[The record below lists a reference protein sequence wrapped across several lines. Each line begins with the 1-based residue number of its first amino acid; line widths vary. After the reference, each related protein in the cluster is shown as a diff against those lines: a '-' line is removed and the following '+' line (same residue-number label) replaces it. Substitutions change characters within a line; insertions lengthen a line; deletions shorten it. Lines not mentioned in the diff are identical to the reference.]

1 MPAARTQR
9 PAKSSSS
16 TSAIGAPA
24 QYAQTN
30 RKGKKAWRKNIDI
43 QPEERALERKRE
55 VETVLGPQAD
65 QSTGAAY
72 VVDVQG
78 DAEIRRKVKSRPV
91 LKSLAAL
98 SQRSAM
104 PALSSR
110 ARPASSASASTE
122 RVHKQPKL
130 SAEEKERLLRI
141 ARKGAVRAL
150 DGMGMGSASLATK
163 GVEAAALKD
172 VWGADGRAIEDDDD
186 DEHEAGRR
194 AKVPVPAPD
203 AWGYEARL
211 RDVKPRAPVTY
222 ARQRDLQAT
231 LSATKAL
238 PIPDAGISYNPKL
251 EAYQALLDA
260 AVQEEMT
267 RLERERQQEQRIEKF
282 RHVARMNA
290 VPTERGVAPGMT
302 VAAGDKEAL
311 ALEQLAQGSGVD
323 AHDGPDVFHQL
334 AQFKKSVMPRRKTQ
348 ADRNRIARRRAAE
361 QKLAEARAAKKLRAH
376 LAALPS
382 LKAQAEARAKAAA
395 AAEERKRERE
405 RELARSGM
413 APGKRMGKHLVQGRD
428 VEVQL
433 GEDLSENLRQ
443 LKPEGNLFR
452 DRFLS
457 LQQRALVEPRVRQM
471 PTKRVLKIKEYEKHD
486 FKRFDRD

>member
-1 MPAARTQR
+1 M
-9 PAKSSSS
+9 
-16 TSAIGAPA
+16 
-24 QYAQTN
+24 
-30 RKGKKAWRKNIDI
+30 
-43 QPEERALERKRE
+43 ERKRE

-65 QSTGAAY
+65 HSTGAAF

-78 DAEIRRKVKSRPV
+78 DAESTSGRACVLSSSLTSPPVRRKVKSRPV
-91 LKSLAAL
+91 LKSLAVL

-110 ARPASSASASTE
+110 AKPSTSPASSSE

-130 SAEEKERLLRI
+130 TAEDKERLLRI

-172 VWGADGRAIEDDDD
+172 VWGADGRAIEDED
-186 DEHEAGRR
+186 DEQEGPKA
-194 AKVPVPAPD
+194 VPRPEE
-203 AWGYEARL
+203 WGYEARL

-222 ARQRDLQAT
+222 ARQRDLQST

-260 AVQEEMT
+260 AVREEMT
-267 RLERERQQEQRIEKF
+267 RLERERQQEERVEKF

-311 ALEQLAQGSGVD
+311 ALEEAAALGVD
-323 AHDGPDVFHQL
+323 AQDGPDVFHHL
-334 AQFKKSVMPRRKTQ
+334 LKLKKTAPARKTQ
-348 ADRNRIARRRAAE
+348 ADPNRLARRRAAE

-382 LKAQAEARAKAAA
+382 LKAQAEARVKAAA
-395 AAEERKRERE
+395 EAEARKRARE
-405 RELARSGM
+405 AELARSGM
-413 APGKRMGKHLVQGRD
+413 VPGKRLGKHFVQGRD

-443 LKPEGNLFR
+443 LKVRLPSRVGVLCVVVCADHR
-452 DRFLS
+452 VGS
-457 LQQRALVEPRVRQM
+457 PRGTYSATGSCRCSSVRSSS
-471 PTKRVLKIKEYEKHD
+471 RVSGRCKYPSFPKPAGPPD
-486 FKRFDRD
+486 